1 MLVALDW
8 AAMARVKNTLVI
20 AFTIVIAAALAFG
33 VPVGWLWIGSQVQ
46 GGTGASE
53 ISFSAVM
60 LVMFGII
67 ATYVAILYL
76 VGWVIARADPTVTED
91 TQRATAREPWMRGMT
106 DTRANVRREPLVA
119 SIERVFVMT
128 TLIASGAFWLWLLF
142 LAGSPLPNA

>member
-1 MLVALDW
+1 MRRLKD
-8 AAMARVKNTLVI
+8 TLVI
-20 AFTIVIAAALAFG
+20 LLTILIAGGLAFG

-67 ATYVAILYL
+67 VTYVAILYL
-76 VGWVIARADPTVTED
+76 VGWVIARVDPSVTEE

-106 DTRANVRREPLVA
+106 DTRANVKREPLVT